1 LSFFCQNK
9 FNNTDSSH
17 NRYNRYFIIN
27 EFIEEGESITQEDI
41 EKVDAEIIEELE
53 DLYNDE
59 ENEKEEG
66 R

>member
-9 FNNTDSSH
+9 PNNTDSSH
-17 NRYNRYFIIN
+17 NRSNRYFIIN